1 MRAVRNLLVITLL
14 VNVAAEPQTRP
25 PEPIVAQSELTT
37 RQVRIV
43 LETLGLRRESSADR
57 KIGPNTYGF
66 DTWVKPDSKL
76 KVFVL
81 WRGQSAPTFSFE
93 AIPSDPSKT
102 VTTRHSTYEGWI
114 PGVAQTDLTR
124 DECTAL
130 MGHLGFES
138 DGDGAWKKALPDGT
152 TMRVTAL
159 PGSSRFYFRGIPR
172 R

>member
-1 MRAVRNLLVITLL
+1 MRPSRRYPAKGILPKWLMTLYY
-14 VNVAAEPQTRP
+14 P
-25 PEPIVAQSELTT
+25 
-37 RQVRIV
+37 
-43 LETLGLRRESSADR
+43 
-57 KIGPNTYGF
+57 
-66 DTWVKPDSKL
+66 
-76 KVFVL
+76 
-81 WRGQSAPTFSFE
+81 SFE